1 MKINDV
7 IRTRRQALGLTQEA
21 LAERLGVSGPAVNKW
36 EKSLNYP
43 DITLLPTLARVLG
56 VDLNTLLSF
65 QEDMDRGEIG
75 RFCARLQQTAEA
87 EGCAA
92 AVRLAEEKLREFP
105 RNDHLAFSAAGMLEG
120 ILTMYPEDG
129 GAERERW
136 RAEIAALYERAA
148 GSEDHQVR
156 EWAVFTLAAR
166 CVGGGELER
175 AEALLGRLSD
185 THREKQLLTA
195 SLRERQGRAGEAWV
209 LLEQTLFDRAAGI
222 LSVLSQMAGL
232 ALKEGDRRR
241 ARTLADTAAEAGRLL
256 AVPDHAVQSAPLRL
270 ALAEEDGPLALSLL
284 EKLLDSLCRPWDL
297 CASPLYPHLP
307 VGGGA
312 AETRRMLLRAVLDG
326 LETDPESR
334 FLWDVP
340 GCRELAAACRERLG
354 I

>member
-1 MKINDV
+1 M
-7 IRTRRQALGLTQEA
+7 
-21 LAERLGVSGPAVNKW
+21 
-36 EKSLNYP
+36 
-43 DITLLPTLARVLG
+43 
-56 VDLNTLLSF
+56 
-65 QEDMDRGEIG
+65 
-75 RFCARLQQTAEA
+75 
-87 EGCAA
+87 
-92 AVRLAEEKLREFP
+92 
-105 RNDHLAFSAAGMLEG
+105 
-120 ILTMYPEDG
+120 
-129 GAERERW
+129 
-136 RAEIAALYERAA
+136 
-148 GSEDHQVR
+148 
-156 EWAVFTLAAR
+156 
-166 CVGGGELER
+166 
-175 AEALLGRLSD
+175 
-185 THREKQLLTA
+185 
-195 SLRERQGRAGEAWV
+195 

-241 ARTLADTAAEAGRLL
+241 ARALADTAAEAGRLL
-256 AVPDHAVQSAPLRL
+256 AVPDHAVQSAPLQL

-307 VGGGA
+307 AGGGA

>member
-156 EWAVFTLAAR
+156 V
-166 CVGGGELER
+166 CVI
-175 AEALLGRLSD
+175 
-185 THREKQLLTA
+185 H
-195 SLRERQGRAGEAWV
+195 
-209 LLEQTLFDRAAGI
+209 
-222 LSVLSQMAGL
+222 
-232 ALKEGDRRR
+232 
-241 ARTLADTAAEAGRLL
+241 
-256 AVPDHAVQSAPLRL
+256 P
-270 ALAEEDGPLALSLL
+270 
-284 EKLLDSLCRPWDL
+284 
-297 CASPLYPHLP
+297 SPK
-307 VGGGA
+307 
-312 AETRRMLLRAVLDG
+312 
-326 LETDPESR
+326 
-334 FLWDVP
+334 
-340 GCRELAAACRERLG
+340 
-354 I
+354 